1 MSQKTLEAFLYRLYW
16 DTDALLD
23 DCRIIREY
31 YMYDFKTLMLLCSRG
46 LISCVKHMSDHCP
59 QTEKQEPI
67 LRSFCSFE
75 YIFKFIIQSRLLFAR
90 ATGGQ
95 NEDSFR
101 VDVDTLMESFARML
115 NCHKDNIEMSQVGL
129 ALLLMQIP
137 SKCTRFS
144 QYF

>member
-1 MSQKTLEAFLYRLYW
+1 MFCHFTSIM
-16 DTDALLD
+16 
-23 DCRIIREY
+23 CRSSFTFESIIWY
-31 YMYDFKTLMLLCSRG
+31 NYSILCCRG

-67 LRSFCSFE
+67 LRSFCSLE

-101 VDVDTLMESFARML
+101 LDVDSLFESFAHML
-115 NCHKDNIEMSQVGL
+115 NFHLENIETSQVISSCVCVCVCFLGKKYTVSHS
-129 ALLLMQIP
+129 ITETFNT
-137 SKCTRFS
+137 S
-144 QYF
+144 